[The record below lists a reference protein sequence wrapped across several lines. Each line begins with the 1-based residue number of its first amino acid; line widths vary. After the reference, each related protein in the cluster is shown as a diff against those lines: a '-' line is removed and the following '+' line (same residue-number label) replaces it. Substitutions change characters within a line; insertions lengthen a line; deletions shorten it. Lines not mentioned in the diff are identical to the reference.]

1 MRGFRTGKIE
11 VQRQMVTVVK
21 EGARVLSPVPEGGA
35 ACQMACHT
43 KLLECRRKGT
53 GAHLF

>member
-1 MRGFRTGKIE
+1 
-11 VQRQMVTVVK
+11 MVTVVK